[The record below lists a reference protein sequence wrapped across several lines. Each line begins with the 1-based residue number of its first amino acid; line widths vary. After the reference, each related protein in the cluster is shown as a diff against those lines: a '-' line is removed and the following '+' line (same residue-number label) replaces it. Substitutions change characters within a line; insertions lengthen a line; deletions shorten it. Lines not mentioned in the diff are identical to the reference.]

1 MEGNTYIRESYLS
14 KIRPFV
20 GKGIVK
26 VITGMRR
33 SGKSTIMD
41 QMISEL
47 VSDGISEDMILKY
60 DLESRN
66 TPRFKDADDMYDS
79 ISSWAS
85 GRGHVHVFLDEI
97 QNLDDWHTC
106 VRAMLTDLDADIY
119 ITGSSSKMLSGE
131 MATHLAG
138 RYVEVKV
145 QPFSF
150 SEIVDVERMRG
161 GSRDVR
167 ELFDLYLHHGG
178 MPLIVMNGYDPL
190 MTDSIL
196 TAMYDSV
203 VINDIAGRRGIRN
216 TLALKEV
223 IGYAMSE
230 IGHVV
235 NSTNVGNYLRSQG
248 KKASVD
254 SILDYL
260 DAAEDAMFLSKVPR
274 KDIRGREILRI
285 DHKYYMTDLGMREA
299 NGMSNTM
306 SIDQVLENIVYNELR
321 FRGYDVC
328 IGRND
333 GLEVDFVAT
342 KGKTTEYYQV
352 SYLLASES
360 TVEREFRSLES
371 IDDNFPKHVLSMDTL
386 DRGRNGIVHRNV
398 IDWLLGD

>member
-1 MEGNTYIRESYLS
+1 MVESTYIRETYLS
-14 KIRPFV
+14 RIRPFV
-20 GKGIVK
+20 GKGVVK

-47 VSDGISEDMILKY
+47 RSSGIPDDRILKY
-60 DLESRN
+60 DLESWH
-66 TPRFKDADDMYDS
+66 TPRFKDAEEMYGS
-79 ISSWAS
+79 IASWAS
-85 GRGHVHVFLDEI
+85 GKGHVHIFLDEI

-106 VRAMLTDLDADIY
+106 VRAMLTDLDADIC

-138 RYVEVKV
+138 RYVEVNV
-145 QPFSF
+145 LPFSF
-150 SEIVDVERMRG
+150 SEVVGVETMRNG
-161 GSRDVR
+161 TRTTA

-178 MPLIVMNGYDPL
+178 MPLVVMNGYDPL

-203 VINDIAGRRGIRN
+203 VINDVAGRRGIRN
-216 TLALKEV
+216 ITALREV
-223 IGYAMSE
+223 IGYAMLE

-235 NSTNVGNYLRSQG
+235 NSTNVGNYLKSQG
-248 KKASVD
+248 RKASAD

-260 DAAEDAMFLSKVPR
+260 DAAEDAMFLSRVPR
-274 KDIRGREILRI
+274 KDIRGREVLRI

-299 NGMSNTM
+299 NGMSNTL

-342 KGKTTEYYQV
+342 KGKITEYYQV

-371 IDDNFPKHVLSMDTL
+371 IEDNFPKYVLSMDTL
-386 DRGRNGIVHRNV
+386 DRGRNGTVHRNIV
-398 IDWLLGD
+398 DWLLGD

>member
-1 MEGNTYIRESYLS
+1 MGKNTYVRESYLS
-14 KIRPFV
+14 RIRPFI
-20 GKGIVK
+20 GKDVVK

-33 SGKSTIMD
+33 CGKSTIMD
-41 QMISEL
+41 QMMSEL
-47 VSDGISEDMILKY
+47 ISGGVSDDRILKY

-79 ISSWAS
+79 IASWAS
-85 GRGHVHVFLDEI
+85 GKGHVHVFLDEI
-97 QNLDDWHTC
+97 QNLDGWHTC
-106 VRAMLTDLDADIY
+106 VRAILTDLDADIY

-138 RYVEVKV
+138 RYVEIGIL
-145 QPFSF
+145 PFSF
-150 SEIVDVERMRG
+150 SEVVGVERMRR
-161 GSRDVR
+161 GSRTVE

-190 MTDSIL
+190 MTDSML

-203 VINDIAGRRGIRN
+203 VINDIAGRKGIRN
-216 TLALKEV
+216 TMALKEV
-223 IGYAMSE
+223 LGYAMSE

-235 NSTNVGNYLRSQG
+235 NSTNVGNYLKSQG
-248 KKASVD
+248 KKASAD
-254 SILDYL
+254 SILEYL
-260 DAAEDAMFLSKVPR
+260 DAAEDAMFLSRVPR
-274 KDIRGREILRI
+274 MDIRGREILRI

-299 NGMSNTM
+299 NGMSNTL

-342 KGKTTEYYQV
+342 KGKVTEYYQV

-371 IDDNFPKHVLSMDTL
+371 IGDNFPKHVLSMDSL
-386 DRGRNGIVHRNV
+386 DRGRNGIIHRNIV
-398 IDWLLGD
+398 DWLLDH